1 MRACYVITMIV
12 LLNYP
17 LHAGGPEFVAG
28 ASFFDPTIKGV
39 PVTWPQGV
47 ISYFTDQGDLSPV
60 LRGTNADSFVAT
72 AFGMW
77 NSVPTAAILM
87 AQTGHL
93 AEDVNGAI
101 FTTINGTITG
111 PADITPSATSTP
123 IGIVYDEDGSVTDAL
138 LGIGASNSA
147 YCAANSAFGGVDN
160 FDVNAQFLHALII
173 LNGNC
178 AQNPSQLPD
187 LQYHL
192 VRVIGRV
199 LGLDWS
205 QVNLNVITRNPPS
218 TAADYAGFPV
228 MHDADPISC
237 VPVSICY
244 SNHGTVNPAQPKMD
258 DQAALSRLY
267 PVTPQN
273 LANFPG
279 KQIFSQSTAR
289 VYGSVFFADAAG
301 PPAQPMQGVNVVARW
316 IDPATRSPSRSVVA
330 SSISGFLFSGNAGHC
345 HRIHRRQRSE
355 FQPLRFRR
363 SGTRRLFRSR
373 RIANSERCNYR
384 AIPSHR

>member
-1 MRACYVITMIV
+1 VELSLHLGDSNDASRAPGRRRKRCQFHHNKRSDHRTRRYYSER
-12 LLNYP
+12 NQ
-17 LHAGGPEFVAG
+17 H
-28 ASFFDPTIKGV
+28 S
-39 PVTWPQGV
+39 
-47 ISYFTDQGDLSPV
+47 
-60 LRGTNADSFVAT
+60 
-72 AFGMW
+72 
-77 NSVPTAAILM
+77 
-87 AQTGHL
+87 
-93 AEDVNGAI
+93 
-101 FTTINGTITG
+101 
-111 PADITPSATSTP
+111 
-123 IGIVYDEDGSVTDAL
+123 GIIYDEDGSVTDAL
-138 LGIGASNSA
+138 LGTGVSNSA
-147 YCAANSAFGGVDN
+147 YCAGNSAFGGLDN
-160 FDVNAQFLHALII
+160 FDVNAQFLHVVII

-178 AQNPSQLPD
+178 ALTSSQLPD

-289 VYGSVFFADAAG
+289 VYGHLFHQRRRAY
-301 PPAQPMQGVNVVARW
+301 RL
-316 IDPATRSPSRSVVA
+316 SRCKA
-330 SSISGFLFSGNAGHC
+330 
-345 HRIHRRQRSE
+345 
-355 FQPLRFRR
+355 
-363 SGTRRLFRSR
+363 
-373 RIANSERCNYR
+373 
-384 AIPSHR
+384 